1 MEKTVSSPFE
11 FKRRHTMTDTALK
24 DIINGVVAAIK
35 PDLDALK
42 EAIAARAPSSRKRKE
57 GPTCKGFTASGKPC
71 NNGCA
76 EGTEFCRMHSVERQ
90 QRKKKV
96 TTDAPAVKKEPKEK
110 KVLPEHTHAPLE
122 TDPECQPC
130 KVHGDVLT
138 ERAVE
143 NFQTEEGLDERLKE
157 ILDACPEL
165 TNQPVD

>member
-1 MEKTVSSPFE
+1 
-11 FKRRHTMTDTALK
+11 MTDATLPPLQE
-24 DIINGVVAAIK
+24 IINGVVAAIK
-35 PDLDALK
+35 PDIDALK
-42 EAIAARAPSSRKRKE
+42 TAITARASAPRKRKD
-57 GPTCKGFTASGKPC
+57 GPTCKGITASGKPC
-71 NNGCA
+71 SNGCA

-96 TTDAPAVKKEPKEK
+96 ASETPTVKKVPKEK

-122 TDPECQPC
+122 TDPDCLPC

-143 NFQTEEGLDERLKE
+143 NFQTEEGLEDRLKE

-165 TNQPVD
+165 TKEPVE